1 AASTSHLQCSQ
12 SADFTNCRTHPG
24 VPGAGGVVVRR
35 VQFVVFVVPNV
46 VFGAET
52 HYGSPDLGFFCSG
65 GLTGDDLAEDFVEGD
80 GDTPVGIVGLELG
93 EVGDVADVIADAVLI
108 YIFPI
113 KFFAGHLLDF
123 GDGFKNGNTVFAAP
137 AEVVDLAGAGIGSEL
152 LDGPDDIV
160 TVDVVAHLFTLI
172 AEDRIRATGNGH
184 FHQVREE
191 SV

>member
-108 YIFPI
+108 HILPVHFL
-113 KFFAGHLLDF
+113 AGHFCDL
-123 GDGFKNGNTVFAAP
+123 GDGFEDGNAVFAAA
-137 AEVVDLAGAGIGSEL
+137 AEVVDLAGARIG
-152 LDGPDDIV
+152 GK
-160 TVDVVAHLFTLI
+160 LF
-172 AEDRIRATGNGH
+172 D
-184 FHQVREE
+184 
-191 SV
+191 